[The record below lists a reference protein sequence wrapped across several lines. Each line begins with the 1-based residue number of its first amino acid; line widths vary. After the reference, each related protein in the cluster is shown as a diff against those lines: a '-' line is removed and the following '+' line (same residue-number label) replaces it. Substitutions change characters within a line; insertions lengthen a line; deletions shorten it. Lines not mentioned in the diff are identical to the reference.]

1 MEFEVI
7 DDRTDV
13 SASDEAQA
21 RAVWKAALLRQL
33 ADDIVGGTFPAGD
46 AQDSRRLQINP
57 AVFALSVHP

>member
-7 DDRTDV
+7 DDRGDV
-13 SASDEAQA
+13 LASDEAQA

-33 ADDIVGGTFPAGD
+33 ADDIMGGILAASDGQVT
-46 AQDSRRLQINP
+46 RRSQIDP

>member
-7 DDRTDV
+7 DDRGDV

-33 ADDIVGGTFPAGD
+33 ADDIMGGAFPASDG
-46 AQDSRRLQINP
+46 QDSRGPQIDP
-57 AVFALSVHP
+57 AVFALSVLP